1 MKSIITFISIVLM
14 QTCNTPSQDLGQIY
28 WVHSAKVDCVG
39 VGPMTCLQ
47 VQKTENL
54 DWSQPWELFYDKI
67 EGFDYQP
74 GYIYKL
80 NILEEPVENPPADA
94 SSIKYTLIDI
104 LEKEQDKRY
113 AIHDIY
119 ILEKIDGKTIVLN
132 DGEKRPQIEINVTTM
147 QLMGTNGCNSISGG
161 IKTLNETEI
170 TFGPLM
176 ETRKMCQYMEIPNS
190 FNVNLSKVTSYKR
203 EGTSLI
209 LKDVNNKALL
219 SFKKI
224 D

>member
-1 MKSIITFISIVLM
+1 MKSIITLIAIILM
-14 QTCNTPSQDLGQIY
+14 QTCNTSNQDTGQIY
-28 WVHSAKVDCVG
+28 WIHSAKVDCTG
-39 VGPMTCLQ
+39 AGSMTCLQ

-54 DWSQPWELFYDKI
+54 DWSQPWELFYDNIK
-67 EGFDYQP
+67 GFDYQP

-94 SSIKYTLIDI
+94 SSIKYTLIEV
-104 LEKEQDKRY
+104 LEKKQDKRY

-119 ILEKIDGKTIVLN
+119 ILEKIDKKNIALN
-132 DGEKRPQIEINVTTM
+132 EGEKQPQIEINVTTM
-147 QLMGTNGCNSISGG
+147 QLIGTNGCNNISGG
-161 IKTLNETEI
+161 IKTLNETKI
-170 TFGPLM
+170 TFGPLR

-190 FNVNLSKVTSYKR
+190 FNENLSKVTSYKK

-209 LKDVNNKALL
+209 LKDTNNNVLL
-219 SFKKI
+219 TFKKI

>member
-1 MKSIITFISIVLM
+1 MKSILTLIAIILV
-14 QTCNTPSQDLGQIY
+14 QTCNTSNQDTGQIY
-28 WVHSAKVDCVG
+28 WIHSAKVDCTG
-39 VGPMTCLQ
+39 VAPMTCLQ

-54 DWSQPWELFYDKI
+54 DWSQPWELFYDRI

-94 SSIKYTLIDI
+94 SSIKYTLIEV
-104 LEKEQDKRY
+104 LEKKQDVRY

-119 ILEKIDGKTIVLN
+119 ILESIDGKTIELVE
-132 DGEKRPQIEINVTTM
+132 GQKRPRIEINVTKM
-147 QLMGTNGCNSISGG
+147 VVSGTDGCNSISGG
-161 IKTLNETEI
+161 IQSISKNNI
-170 TFGPLM
+170 AFGSIRSTKKLCPNM
-176 ETRKMCQYMEIPNS
+176 DIPNK
-190 FNVNLSKVTSYKR
+190 FNANLSKVTSYEK

-209 LKDVNNKALL
+209 LKDVNNNVLL
-219 SFKKI
+219 TFKKI

>member
-1 MKSIITFISIVLM
+1 
-14 QTCNTPSQDLGQIY
+14 
-28 WVHSAKVDCVG
+28 
-39 VGPMTCLQ
+39 
-47 VQKTENL
+47 
-54 DWSQPWELFYDKI
+54 
-67 EGFDYQP
+67 
-74 GYIYKL
+74 
-80 NILEEPVENPPADA
+80 
-94 SSIKYTLIDI
+94 
-104 LEKEQDKRY
+104 
-113 AIHDIY
+113 
-119 ILEKIDGKTIVLN
+119 
-132 DGEKRPQIEINVTTM
+132 IEINVTTM